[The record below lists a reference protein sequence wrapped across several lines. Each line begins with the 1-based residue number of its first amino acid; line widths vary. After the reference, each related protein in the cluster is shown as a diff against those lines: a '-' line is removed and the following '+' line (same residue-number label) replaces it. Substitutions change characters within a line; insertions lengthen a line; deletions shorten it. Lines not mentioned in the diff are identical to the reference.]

1 MLLYILL
8 SFIIIIISYF
18 IYKYISKFD
27 INKIYEYHNMITDN
41 ECDEI
46 ISLATPLIKPST
58 VIGENS
64 MDELDDRRTS
74 HNTFLPKSY
83 KVVQNIYAKL
93 SKIIGI
99 NSDHFEQLQVVRY
112 EPGQQYKPHWDVCWE
127 EHKCDE
133 FMKQGGQRYATFLL
147 YLNDDFTD
155 GETVFPYRNIKVKPK
170 KGKAAL
176 FFNLEEDNKTKLEN
190 SFHGGLPPTIGTKWL
205 CNVWIRLN
213 KIPEKYQ

>member
-1 MLLYILL
+1 MLLYICL

-18 IYKYISKFD
+18 IYKYITKFD
-27 INKIYEYHNMITDN
+27 INKIYEYPNILTN
-41 ECDEI
+41 IECDEI
-46 ISLATPLIKPST
+46 ISLATPLIRPST

-74 HNTFLPKSY
+74 HNTFLPRSHKI
-83 KVVQNIYAKL
+83 VQDIYNKL

-112 EPGQQYKPHWDVCWE
+112 EPGQQYKPHWDACWE
-127 EHKCDE
+127 EHKCGE
-133 FMKQGGQRYATFLL
+133 FIKMGGQRYATFLL
-147 YLNDDFTD
+147 YLNDDFED
-155 GETVFPYRNIKVKPK
+155 GETYFPLRNKKIKPE

-190 SFHGGLPPTIGTKWL
+190 SYHGGLPPTTGTKWL